1 MRLISLA
8 LALFLFWLALSG
20 HYTPVLMTAGA
31 VSALLCVLAAVRM
44 GIADPEGHPIHLIGG
59 FVTYFPW
66 LVCEIAK
73 SAWAVTRIILNPAL
87 PISPTM
93 TKVRAGQKTSLGVVT
108 YANSITLTPG
118 TITTGVKANVLTVHA
133 LMREGAL
140 DLEAGGMDARVAKFE
155 GRA

>member
-1 MRLISLA
+1 MRLTSLM

-20 HYTPVLMTAGA
+20 HYTPMLIAVGA
-31 VSALLCVLAAVRM
+31 ASAITCGLVAVRM
-44 GIADPEGHPIHLIGG
+44 GIADREGHPIHLAGR
-59 FVTYFPW
+59 FVTFFPW
-66 LVCEIAK
+66 LLCEIAK
-73 SAWAVTRIILNPAL
+73 SAWAVTKIIVNPAL

-93 TKVRAGQKTSLGVVT
+93 TRVQASQKSSLGVVT

-133 LMREGAL
+133 LVREGAL
-140 DLEAGGMDARVAKFE
+140 DLEAGGMDARVTKFE